1 MCLTYPPD
9 TLAGFLT
16 VVPHCALECSERVT
30 LQILQTAPKVAPNLA
45 SLAAP
50 GSTSSVLSGGCQA
63 LLLLLLAVSA
73 NREEKPFESITMQ
86 EVPPGAL
93 AALGSPSRMLSGGCQ
108 PPPLLLEASAS
119 SWALA
124 GMMLRRTSREP
135 RRSVALVAC
144 CIVTPTKM
152 CASSPC
158 TEDTVQSFAFDVEG
172 LPATA
177 ATVLTSMHLVALHA
191 G

>member
-1 MCLTYPPD
+1 MCLMYPPD

-16 VVPHCALECSERVT
+16 VVPHCALDCSVHVT

-63 LLLLLLAVSA
+63 PLLLLAVSA
-73 NREEKPFESITMQ
+73 NPGEKPKSITMQ
-86 EVPPGAL
+86 KDPPGKL

-135 RRSVALVAC
+135 RRSVARGAC
-144 CIVTPTKM
+144 CVVTPTKM

-158 TEDTVQSFAFDVEG
+158 TEDTVQRSAFDVEG

-177 ATVLTSMHLVALHA
+177 AAV
-191 G
+191 